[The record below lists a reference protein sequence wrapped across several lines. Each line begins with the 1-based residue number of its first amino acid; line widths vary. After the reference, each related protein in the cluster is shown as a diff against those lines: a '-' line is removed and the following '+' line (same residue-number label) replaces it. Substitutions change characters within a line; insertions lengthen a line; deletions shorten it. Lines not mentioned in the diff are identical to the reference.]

1 MAVVNQVKKSGYM
14 DLWNITKFQLN
25 MYCHLNK
32 INISDSDLDCLTLLA
47 INGESELTALCNAA
61 CDEDERDR
69 EHTLSHEQVIFKSP
83 QSVRN
88 AINKLERQDLI
99 AKKGK
104 NKKTIKIDPKMDI
117 QTAGNIFIEIK
128 FLRKDETKES

>member
-69 EHTLSHEQVIFKSP
+69 
-83 QSVRN
+83 
-88 AINKLERQDLI
+88 
-99 AKKGK
+99 GC
-104 NKKTIKIDPKMDI
+104 
-117 QTAGNIFIEIK
+117 
-128 FLRKDETKES
+128 